1 MITKICKQCGKLFNV
16 RFCRRNKAKY
26 CSFKCYWKSL
36 KGQHFSPKTEF
47 KKGHIQLK
55 GRNHYNWKGGR
66 IKSGGYI
73 FIYNPNHPFA
83 NSKGYVREHRLVCE
97 KALGRYLKPDEIP
110 HHINGISDDNRP
122 ENLYLFP
129 TLNKHIRYERF
140 KNKSILQ
147 SNLI

>member
-1 MITKICKQCGKLFNV
+1 M
-16 RFCRRNKAKY
+16 
-26 CSFKCYWKSL
+26 CYWKSL
-36 KGQHFSPKTEF
+36 KGKHLSPKTEF
-47 KKGHIQLK
+47 KKGCIQLK
-55 GRNHYNWKGGR
+55 GENNPSWKGGR

-97 KALGRYLKPDEIP
+97 KSLNRYLKPNEIP
-110 HHINGISDDNRP
+110 HHINKILDDNRP
-122 ENLYLFP
+122 ENLYLFSSIS
-129 TLNKHIRYERF
+129 KHIIYERL